1 MRIICFGVA
10 AVLLVLSGGQVW
22 AQGIDTPN
30 PDLPPDG
37 VYLTPDDVHAMYSGP
52 DLLIVLSAIQHRPFV
67 PGMIHDDGAG
77 NEIEDFGSSLQG
89 QGACEGLACD
99 LLGIPAVFPVNM
111 TGPVQTLVLGKSG
124 NTTGTFQTEM
134 VSMSLSGGGVTVR
147 ESPSL
152 PSLGQTSITDI
163 GGGLYHIDSFFDVF
177 TELSLDGGA
186 SWIPS
191 TGSARVVLGV
201 PEPAS
206 VVLMGLALIGLAGL
220 RRRRA

>member
-1 MRIICFGVA
+1 MRNIYFGVA
-10 AVLLVLSGGQVW
+10 AALLVLSGGQVW

-67 PGMIHDDGAG
+67 PGMKHDDGAG
-77 NEIEDFGSSLQG
+77 NEFEEFESSLQG
-89 QGACEGLACD
+89 QGACEGLMCD
-99 LLGIPAVFPVNM
+99 VLGIPPNFPVNM

-124 NTTGTFQTEM
+124 NTTGTFDTEM
-134 VSMSLSGGGVTVR
+134 VSMSLVGGPVMVR
-147 ESPSL
+147 ESPTETST
-152 PSLGQTSITDI
+152 GQTTITDI

-177 TELSLDGGA
+177 TELSLDGGL

-191 TGSARVVLGV
+191 TGSAHVALGI

-206 VVLMGLALIGLAGL
+206 VVLMGLALLGLTGL